1 MCKSIS
7 FFWMRAPAPA
17 PRRPR
22 RHTPPHPT
30 PRTVHEVT
38 QSGVTQSGVTQSGVT
53 QSGGHPER
61 GSPRG
66 SQFESHIYLI
76 IIPIRAAYRLKLISL
91 SHCEIIW

>member
-38 QSGVTQSGVTQSGVT
+38 QSGVTQSG
-53 QSGGHPER
+53 GHPEEVN
-61 GSPRG
+61 S
-66 SQFESHIYLI
+66 SHTFI
-76 IIPIRAAYRLKLISL
+76 
-91 SHCEIIW
+91 